1 MPAEVRIVLIHGNA
15 GASIDGIWFPYLK
28 RELEGRGHNVV
39 AHTFPDPIKGRMRFW
54 LPYLT
59 DVIRPDRHTV
69 IIGHSSGALAALRYA
84 ESAHLLGTFV
94 VAGHHTDCG
103 FELERRSGFFD
114 QPWDWDAIKRNQRFI
129 VQFHSTDDPWV
140 PVAVAEEL
148 RRLTGSRLTLME
160 GMGHFGS
167 YDQKMETFPELLEA
181 VCRELERYQIGE
193 PPGDRQPSST
203 G

>member
-1 MPAEVRIVLIHGNA
+1 MPADVRIVLIHGNA

-59 DVIRPDRHTV
+59 DVIRPDRQTV
-69 IIGHSSGALAALRYA
+69 IIGHSSGALTALRYA

-148 RRLTGSRLTLME
+148 HRLTGSRLTLME

-181 VCRELERYQIGE
+181 VCRELGGSRTGE
-193 PPGDRQPSST
+193 TSGRGAT
-203 G
+203 R